1 MERRL
6 IINLESGE
14 FPPVGDYL
22 TKCLKTM
29 RRPMYVQ
36 QLLYCWNKFRREM
49 GRKEIGYDSFRVT
62 VNKLVKEGVI
72 EPILPEEAIALG
84 LDLGKH
90 YFPRSYY
97 RLPTKERKR
106 K

>member
-1 MERRL
+1 M
-6 IINLESGE
+6 N
-14 FPPVGDYL
+14 
-22 TKCLKTM
+22 
-29 RRPMYVQ
+29 RPMYVQ
-36 QLLYCWNKFRREM
+36 QLLYFWNKFRREM
-49 GRKEIGYDSFRVT
+49 GRKEIGYASFRVT
-62 VNKLVKEGVI
+62 INKLVKEGVI
-72 EPILPEEAIALG
+72 EPILPDKAEAMG